1 MIPRKKRILIMIIS
15 IILVVLML
23 LVAFALIYLNT
34 DMFKSNKTLF
44 MKYLG
49 QNSENVKQMYSK
61 IMQENDYEK
70 ALSQNKYTINTQ
82 INVNNTEN
90 IGTTQEN
97 TNNIINQ
104 LKVIAEGQVDSQ
116 NQYNYQKLNLYK
128 GEESLLELEYVQDAN
143 TYGIHFSDLF
153 QQFLLADNSNLQELF
168 MNLGYTEQEALKMPN
183 QIDVNQYSLKN
194 IEFTGEEEDRLLNT
208 YIGIIEKNIENQ
220 EFSKEKDQT
229 IQINEKNVQVNGYS
243 VTLTKEQLNNMY
255 LEILNQLKADEI
267 ILGKLDLIQEA
278 LNEIKEIIPNDS
290 GVIEEKNLKEL
301 FIENIDETITR
312 NQSKQYWTRCSK
324 NNCL

>member
-49 QNSENVKQMYSK
+49 QNSENVKQMYLK

-278 LNEIKEIIPNDS
+278 LNEIKEIIPNNS
-290 GVIEEKNLKEL
+290 GETEEKNLKEL

-312 NQSKQYWTRCSK
+312 NQSKQYWTR
-324 NNCL
+324 

>member
-70 ALSQNKYTINTQ
+70 ALSQNKYTVNTQ

-278 LNEIKEIIPNDS
+278 LNEIKEIIPNNS
-290 GVIEEKNLKEL
+290 GETEEKNLKEL

-312 NQSKQYWTRCSK
+312 NQSKQYWTR
-324 NNCL
+324 

>member
-153 QQFLLADNSNLQELF
+153 QQFLLADNSNLQEQF

-243 VTLTKEQLNNMY
+243 VTITKEQLNNMY

-278 LNEIKEIIPNDS
+278 LNEIKEIIPNNS
-290 GVIEEKNLKEL
+290 GETEEKNLKEL

-312 NQSKQYWTRCSK
+312 NQSKQYWTR
-324 NNCL
+324 

>member
-243 VTLTKEQLNNMY
+243 VTITKEQLNNMY

-278 LNEIKEIIPNDS
+278 LNEIKEIIPNNS
-290 GVIEEKNLKEL
+290 GETEEKNLKEL

-312 NQSKQYWTRCSK
+312 NQSKQYWTR
-324 NNCL
+324 

>member
-1 MIPRKKRILIMIIS
+1 MIIS

-278 LNEIKEIIPNDS
+278 LNEIKEIIPNNS
-290 GVIEEKNLKEL
+290 GETEEKNLKEL

-312 NQSKQYWTRCSK
+312 NQSKQYWTR
-324 NNCL
+324 

>member
-61 IMQENDYEK
+61 IMKENDYEK

-278 LNEIKEIIPNDS
+278 LNEIKEIIPNNS
-290 GVIEEKNLKEL
+290 GETEEKNLKEL

-312 NQSKQYWTRCSK
+312 NQSKQYWTR
-324 NNCL
+324 

>member
-82 INVNNTEN
+82 ININNTEN

-278 LNEIKEIIPNDS
+278 LNEIKEIIPNNS
-290 GVIEEKNLKEL
+290 GETEEKNLKEL

-312 NQSKQYWTRCSK
+312 NQSKQYWTR
-324 NNCL
+324 

>member
-278 LNEIKEIIPNDS
+278 LNEIKEIIPNNS
-290 GVIEEKNLKEL
+290 GETEEKNLKEL

-312 NQSKQYWTRCSK
+312 NQSKQYWTR
-324 NNCL
+324 

>member
-104 LKVIAEGQVDSQ
+104 LKVIAEGQVASQ

-153 QQFLLADNSNLQELF
+153 QQFLLVDNSNLQELF

-278 LNEIKEIIPNDS
+278 LNEIKEIIPNNS
-290 GVIEEKNLKEL
+290 GETEEKNLKEL

-312 NQSKQYWTRCSK
+312 NQSKQYWTR
-324 NNCL
+324 